1 MHPIERPYLPI
12 AALTPRRPLAAA
24 LPLVLITT
32 CLGVFLAQLDTSVVN
47 LALKQI
53 GAELGS
59 SITQLQWVVDGY
71 NLAYAAFLL
80 TGGTLGDIFGR
91 RRLFMIGVALFTAG
105 SLICGI
111 APDNATMIAGR
122 TLTGLGAAF
131 EMPTSLAI
139 LSDAYPDAAQ
149 RARAIGVWASC
160 NGLAWVVGPTM
171 GGVIV
176 GHVGWRWIF
185 LLAVPIGLLAS
196 VLCLG
201 GVPKSR
207 CQNGRSVDAPGQ
219 ILAVSML
226 GTLSVAFIEGPHWG
240 WSNLATIGCLAA
252 AACSFVGFAIVEIR
266 TECPL
271 LPLTIFRSR
280 AFFAAS
286 LAAAGMTFGMYA
298 MLFLMPLYLQTV
310 QGASATAV
318 GVQMLPVSLA
328 FFLVSLKSGR
338 LATRFG
344 ARLIMTWGL
353 ALMGLGL
360 LALSML
366 SPTADIVLIEFAFL
380 SIGVGLGF
388 NAGPLLSVAVSSAP
402 KAHAGAAAGVVNTA
416 RMIGATLGVA
426 VLGAIFAAHAGK
438 NPVDPQRIVAG
449 LHPAFV
455 GGALSEILGALAAWR
470 WIPRGALRVMASA
483 RPTLGAS
490 GRGSNGGTVA
500 DRNRHG
506 RNAAAQLECRCAML
520 RGRAQ
525 KIGPQA
531 TVKR

>member
-1 MHPIERPYLPI
+1 MRAYRSFSSEDAWALKRPPQ
-12 AALTPRRPLAAA
+12 RGMAAA
-24 LPLVLITT
+24 LPVVLVTT

-47 LALKQI
+47 LALKHI

-111 APDNATMIAGR
+111 ALDNATMIVGR

-171 GGVIV
+171 GGILV

-196 VLCLG
+196 VLCLS

-207 CQNGRSVDAPGQ
+207 CQNGRSIDAPGQ
-219 ILAVSML
+219 ILAVLML
-226 GTLSVAFIEGPHWG
+226 GTLSVAFTEGPHWG
-240 WSNLATIGCLAA
+240 WSNFATIGCLVAT
-252 AACSFVGFAIVEIR
+252 ACSFVSFAIVEIR
-266 TECPL
+266 TEHPL

-280 AFFAAS
+280 AFSAAS
-286 LAAAGMTFGMYA
+286 VAAASMTFGMYA
-298 MLFLMPLYLQTV
+298 MLFLMPLFLQAV
-310 QGASATAV
+310 QGASPAAV
-318 GVQMLPVSLA
+318 GLQMLPVSLA

-344 ARLIMTWGL
+344 ARPIMTWGL

-360 LALSML
+360 LALSTL
-366 SPTADIVLIEFAFL
+366 SRTADIVLTEFAFL
-380 SIGVGLGF
+380 SIGVGLGL
-388 NAGPLLSVAVSSAP
+388 NTGPLLSVAVSAAP

-426 VLGAIFAAHAGK
+426 VLGGIFAAHAGQ
-438 NPVDPQRIVAG
+438 NPVDPQQIVAG
-449 LHPAFV
+449 LQPAFV
-455 GGALSEILGALAAWR
+455 GGAISEILGALAAWR
-470 WIPRGALRVMASA
+470 WIPSDALAVVASA
-483 RPTLGAS
+483 PPIVAAS
-490 GRGSNGGTVA
+490 GRAQNGGS
-500 DRNRHG
+500 
-506 RNAAAQLECRCAML
+506 
-520 RGRAQ
+520 RAQ
-525 KIGPQA
+525 
-531 TVKR
+531 

>member
-1 MHPIERPYLPI
+1 M
-12 AALTPRRPLAAA
+12 AAA
-24 LPLVLITT
+24 LPVVLVTT

-47 LALKQI
+47 LALKHI

-139 LSDAYPDAAQ
+139 LSDAYPDGAQ

-176 GHVGWRWIF
+176 GHIGWRWIF

-196 VLCLG
+196 VLCLS

-207 CQNGRSVDAPGQ
+207 CQNGRSIDALGQ

-240 WSNLATIGCLAA
+240 WNNLATIGCLAA
-252 AACSFVGFAIVEIR
+252 AVCTFACFAIVEMR
-266 TECPL
+266 TEHPL

-280 AFFAAS
+280 AFSAAS
-286 LAAAGMTFGMYA
+286 VAAAGMTFGMYA
-298 MLFLMPLYLQTV
+298 HSRHCFDRIRLLVDRRRLGLQYRPV
-310 QGASATAV
+310 AFGRRIGCAEGARGCGCWRHQHGANDRRYARSCRAWRHLCSARRSEPRRSATDRGGSAA
-318 GVQMLPVSLA
+318 GVCRRRDQRNSWCA
-328 FFLVSLKSGR
+328 G
-338 LATRFG
+338 
-344 ARLIMTWGL
+344 GL
-353 ALMGLGL
+353 AL
-360 LALSML
+360 
-366 SPTADIVLIEFAFL
+366 
-380 SIGVGLGF
+380 
-388 NAGPLLSVAVSSAP
+388 
-402 KAHAGAAAGVVNTA
+402 
-416 RMIGATLGVA
+416 
-426 VLGAIFAAHAGK
+426 
-438 NPVDPQRIVAG
+438 DPQ
-449 LHPAFV
+449 
-455 GGALSEILGALAAWR
+455 
-470 WIPRGALRVMASA
+470 
-483 RPTLGAS
+483 
-490 GRGSNGGTVA
+490 
-500 DRNRHG
+500 
-506 RNAAAQLECRCAML
+506 
-520 RGRAQ
+520 
-525 KIGPQA
+525 
-531 TVKR
+531 

>member
-1 MHPIERPYLPI
+1 VDDSDARTDVAAMQPIEQSYLPI
-12 AALTPRRPLAAA
+12 DALASKRPPQRGMAVA
-24 LPLVLITT
+24 LPVVLITT

-47 LALKQI
+47 LALKHI

-59 SITQLQWVVDGY
+59 SVAQLQWVVDGY

-111 APDNATMIAGR
+111 ALDNATMIAGR

-139 LSDAYPDAAQ
+139 LSDAYPDASH

-160 NGLAWVVGPTM
+160 NGLAWIVGPTM

-176 GHVGWRWIF
+176 GHAGWRWIF
-185 LLAVPIGLLAS
+185 LFAVPIGLLAS
-196 VLCLG
+196 ALCLG
-201 GVPKSR
+201 GVPKSH
-207 CQNGRSVDAPGQ
+207 CQNGRSVDAAGQ
-219 ILAVSML
+219 ILAVLML

-240 WSNLATIGCLAA
+240 WSNFATIGCLAV
-252 AACSFVGFAIVEIR
+252 AACSFACFAIMEIR
-266 TECPL
+266 TEHPL

-280 AFFAAS
+280 AFSAAS
-286 LAAAGMTFGMYA
+286 VAAAAMTFGMYA
-298 MLFLMPLYLQTV
+298 MLFLMPLFLQTV
-310 QGASATAV
+310 RGASPAAV
-318 GVQMLPVSLA
+318 GLQMLPVSLA

-360 LALSML
+360 LALSTL

-388 NAGPLLSVAVSSAP
+388 NTGPLLSVAVSAAP
-402 KAHAGAAAGVVNTA
+402 KEHAGAAAGVVNTA

-426 VLGAIFAAHAGK
+426 VLGAIFAAHVGQ
-438 NPVDPQRIVAG
+438 NPLDPQGIVAG
-449 LHPAFV
+449 LHPALV
-455 GGALSEILGALAAWR
+455 GGAISELLGALAAWR
-470 WIPRGALRVMASA
+470 WMPRGALPAIASA
-483 RPTLGAS
+483 PPGLAAS
-490 GRGSNGGTVA
+490 GRG
-500 DRNRHG
+500 RNESSC
-506 RNAAAQLECRCAML
+506 AQ
-520 RGRAQ
+520 
-525 KIGPQA
+525 
-531 TVKR
+531 